1 MTDIVQ
7 AIDPAAIPGVIE
19 ANMNAQFLS
28 FARLPGAVLHDGPKS
43 VWVDAGLSVAYFNS
57 VVQADLEPNDVDAEV
72 EAVVDHFRQ
81 RGQSFMWHVG
91 PTTRPN
97 ELGRHLLAHG
107 LTHVEDEP
115 GMAIELDRVREDASA
130 PPGLTIETVRDR
142 QALATWVDVWMFPLP
157 VEVRPPFI
165 DVWYERGLGDDL
177 PWRLYLGRLDGE
189 PVATSMIVVAEGVAA
204 VHYVVTVPEA
214 RRRGLGEAMTM
225 HVLREA
231 RAMGYRVAVLTAS
244 PDGIGIYRRI
254 GFREYCW
261 FRRYEWE
268 PSNVATSETA

>member
-7 AIDPAAIPGVIE
+7 AIDPATIPAVIE

-43 VWVDAGLSVAYFNS
+43 VWVDAGHPITYFNC
-57 VVQADLEPNDVDAEV
+57 VVHANFGPDEVDAEI
-72 EAVVDHFRQ
+72 EAVVGHFRR
-81 RGQSFMWHVG
+81 RGQSFVWHVG
-91 PTTRPN
+91 PTSRPAD
-97 ELGRHLLAHG
+97 LDRFLLAHG
-107 LTHVEDEP
+107 LTHNEDEP
-115 GMAIELDRVREDASA
+115 GMAFELDRLREDAGV

-142 QALATWVDVWMFPLP
+142 PSLETWVDVWLFPVP
-157 VEVRPPFI
+157 KDAHPFFV
-165 DVWYERGLGDDL
+165 DLLHQRGIGDDL
-177 PWRLYLGRLDGE
+177 PWQFYLGRLDGV
-189 PVATSMIVVAEGVAA
+189 PVAISQIYLAEGVAA
-204 VHYVVTVPEA
+204 VHYVVTVPEV
-214 RRRGLGEAMTM
+214 RRRGLGAAMTM

-268 PSNVATSETA
+268 PSGNVM